1 MQNSIRYIAIDDNP
15 INLMILQEYS
25 KQFPFFQFLGGFN
38 TAHEGLESVKK
49 NNPDLVFLDIEMPE
63 KNGIEILKQ
72 IKGSVP
78 IVVFITSHPE
88 FALEGFELSAF
99 DYILK
104 PLTKERFTATANRL
118 QEYWKMKQNAKEYQV
133 RFEQQSLIIKEG
145 HKQIKLQQNDI
156 IYLEAMQDYTKVV
169 TPQRNYLTLTSLTL
183 FLEKMAADTFI
194 RVHRSYAVAIN
205 KINEIHND
213 KLIVCNTTIPIG
225 KTYRPIAA
233 KFIK

>member
-1 MQNSIRYIAIDDNP
+1 
-15 INLMILQEYS
+15 
-25 KQFPFFQFLGGFN
+25 
-38 TAHEGLESVKK
+38 
-49 NNPDLVFLDIEMPE
+49 MPE